1 MAENKAVNNNRP
13 EPVKSPDKLKL
24 LITVV
29 NRSKSEYYADLIQ
42 SFGANL
48 QCFVS
53 SKGTAE
59 NEMLDMLGLSDDRKS
74 TILSIIRE
82 DRASELLET
91 LANRFRTI
99 KDGRG
104 IAFTVP
110 FSSIVGVHA
119 FRFLADK
126 RETQR
131 FL

>member
-1 MAENKAVNNNRP
+1 MSEIKQRP

-29 NRSKSEYYADLIQ
+29 NRVKSEYYADLIQ
-42 SFGANL
+42 SFGANI

-53 SKGTAE
+53 SKGTAQ
-59 NEMLDMLGLSDDRKS
+59 NEMLDIIGLADDRKS
-74 TILSIIRE
+74 TILSVIRE
-82 DRASELLET
+82 ERAQELLDT
-91 LANRFRTI
+91 LAKRFNTI
-99 KDGRG
+99 KDGKG

-110 FSSIVGVHA
+110 MSSVVGVLA
-119 FRFLADK
+119 YRFLADK

>member
-1 MAENKAVNNNRP
+1 MSEIKQRP

-29 NRSKSEYYADLIQ
+29 NRVKSEYYADLIQ
-42 SFGANL
+42 SFGANI

-53 SKGTAE
+53 SKGTAQ
-59 NEMLDMLGLSDDRKS
+59 NEMIDIIGLADDRKS
-74 TILSIIRE
+74 TILSVNRE
-82 DRASELLET
+82 ERAQELLDT
-91 LANRFRTI
+91 LAKRFNTI
-99 KDGRG
+99 KDGKG

-110 FSSIVGVHA
+110 MSSVVGVLA
-119 FRFLADK
+119 YRFLADK

>member
-1 MAENKAVNNNRP
+1 MSENVNVNTKP
-13 EPVKSPDKLKL
+13 APVRSPDKLKL

-42 SFGANL
+42 SFGANI

-53 SKGTAE
+53 SKGTAQ
-59 NEMLDMLGLSDDRKS
+59 NEMLDMIGLADDRKS
-74 TILSIIRE
+74 TILSVIRE
-82 DRASELLET
+82 DKVAELLDT
-91 LANRFRTI
+91 LSGRFNSI
-99 KDGRG
+99 KDGKG

-110 FSSIVGVHA
+110 LSSVVGVLA